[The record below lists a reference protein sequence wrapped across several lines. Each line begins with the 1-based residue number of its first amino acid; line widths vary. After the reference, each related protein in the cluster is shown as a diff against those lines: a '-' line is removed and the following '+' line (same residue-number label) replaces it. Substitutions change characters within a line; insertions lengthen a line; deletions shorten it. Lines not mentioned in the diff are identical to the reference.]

1 MSAPLTPAQARKKH
15 QSTFDRFWMAYPR
28 KTHINEAANV
38 WARLMEAG
46 EDPVRIVRAA
56 EGFAGTC
63 GTDLTYVPGPHRW
76 LENGR
81 YDDTSLFQDE
91 QAALTA
97 WLKQMWRNA
106 DAKAVEGKFHISMP
120 KSYPPDDITN
130 PDAIRFW
137 HKQAKRDWI
146 TEVYRSKV
154 ECQPTSSPTTNEQ
167 SSQSSAQS
175 CTTPEYSLI

>member
-15 QSTFDRFWMAYPR
+15 QPTFNRFYMAYPR

-56 EGFAGTC
+56 EGFAATNPE
-63 GTDLTYVPGPHRW
+63 LKYVPGPHRW

-81 YDDTSLFQDE
+81 YDDTSLFEDE
-91 QAALTA
+91 KAAAKA
-97 WLKQMWRNA
+97 WLKQMWREANV
-106 DAKAVEGKFHISMP
+106 KAVEGKFHISMP
-120 KSYPPDDITN
+120 KRYPPDDITN

-137 HKQAKRDWI
+137 HKQAVRDWI
-146 TEVYRSKV
+146 TEVYKEKV

-167 SSQSSAQS
+167 SSRSSVQS